1 MDFLTDN
8 PLINLRGPEFLIAFA
23 IISGG
28 CVLCAYWRSRKAD
41 PTHAMRPPPI
51 PETVDPFDVAFL
63 RGGYPDLVRLTILD
77 LVGRGYLQ
85 ADSKSERIIGAPKPP
100 NQKYLSGTQSV
111 VYEWMKPGRYVAQIM
126 SELLPSIE
134 TKNLE
139 VARKNRL
146 EAQQWF
152 TTQDQRLKGFVV
164 TIPFVLLI
172 ALLAYWKIIVAF
184 SRGRSNVFILIIL
197 TMFAIA
203 AVVSIGRLG
212 RRSALGNAFM
222 ERLGVAFS
230 RLRDRAGSLV
240 STNQHDHVLLVAAT
254 FGLGV
259 LEGTGYEFMPR
270 MFKKAASQ
278 QESGSGSTS
287 SGCGSSCGSSCGGG
301 SCGGGGCG
309 GCGGGGD

>member
-23 IISGG
+23 IISGS

-51 PETVDPFDVAFL
+51 PESVDPFDVAFL
-63 RGGYPDLVRLTILD
+63 RGGYPDLVRLTVLD

-85 ADSKSERIIGAPKPP
+85 ADSHAERIIGVPKPP
-100 NQKYLSGTQSV
+100 NPKYLSGTQSV

-126 SELLPSIE
+126 SDLIPSIE

-139 VARKNRL
+139 VARKNRM
-146 EAQQWF
+146 EAEQWF
-152 TTQDQRLKGFVV
+152 TTQSQRLKGFLA
-164 TIPFVLLI
+164 TIPFILFI
-172 ALLAYWKIIVAF
+172 AGLAYWKIMVAF
-184 SRGRSNVFILIIL
+184 SRERSNVFILIIL
-197 TMFAIA
+197 TMIAIA
-203 AVVSIGRLG
+203 AVVSIGKLG

-222 ERLGVAFS
+222 DRLRVAFS
-230 RLRDRAGSLV
+230 RLRDRAGTLV
-240 STNQHDHVLLVAAT
+240 SSNQHDHLLLVAAT
-254 FGLGV
+254 FGLGA
-259 LEGTGYEFMPR
+259 LNGTGYEFMPR
-270 MFKKAASQ
+270 MFQKAASQ
-278 QESGSGSTS
+278 GESNSGSS

-309 GCGGGGD
+309 GCGGGD